1 MVDWTWYRRMNVES
15 ISAGAL
21 RATRCW
27 RVTVSQTVEPYWC
40 TARSS
45 GTLPC
50 DSSARYRVNCSC
62 MSVSE
67 SSRLSCGCPVANG
80 A

>member
-1 MVDWTWYRRMNVES
+1 MKVES

-21 RATRCW
+21 RATNRR

-40 TARSS
+40 TASSS

-50 DSSARYRVNCSC
+50 VSSLRYRVSCSC

-67 SSRLSCGCPVANG
+67 SRRLSWGWPVANG